1 MNKTKLAFVLLASLL
16 LGACGS
22 DGDGDSNNGNGGN
35 VAYTE
40 TAVSEAPVWGIDW
53 QFNQERPAWTKP
65 DGSSYGNWTI
75 MMVQLEE
82 ALRPYASDE
91 DMMAIFVNGE
101 MRGLASP
108 AEGTVKDGNATF
120 LMKVYGNETGTE
132 TVNVSL
138 QYYSKRLNQIFTLSD
153 NINLNS
159 DESTGI
165 DEDYIPPFTLG
176 SAKYPIVKT
185 VGVESQLTKAG
196 VPYSSAIFCSSRS
209 LNIISLLFLQAI
221 PPSSP
226 RALRSILPFLVIGIS
241 ASGNRV
247 FGSMKGGRRLRSSFI
262 SAFFSRSPV

>member
-1 MNKTKLAFVLLASLL
+1 MKTMNKIKLAFALLAGLVF
-16 LGACGS
+16 GACGS
-22 DGDGDSNNGNGGN
+22 DDDGGN
-35 VAYTE
+35 NSNVKYTE
-40 TAVSEAPVWGIDW
+40 AAVSEAPVWGIDW

-65 DGSSYGNWTI
+65 DAGSYGNWTI

-120 LMKVYGNETGTE
+120 LMKAYGNETGTE
-132 TVNVSL
+132 TVNISL
-138 QYYSKRLNQIFTLSD
+138 QYFSQRLNQIFTLSD

-185 VGVESQLTKAG
+185 VGAESQLTKAG
-196 VPYSSAIFCSSRS
+196 VPYSDG
-209 LNIISLLFLQAI
+209 NIIGAFVGNECRGLAELSTSGI
-221 PPSSP
+221 TS
-226 RALRSILPFLVIGIS
+226 LVIYGRS
-241 ASGNRV
+241 AGEQITLRYYDVVN
-247 FGSMKGGRRLRSSFI
+247 KRLYSI
-262 SAFFSRSPV
+262 ANALTL

>member
-22 DGDGDSNNGNGGN
+22 DGDSNNGNGGN

-53 QFNQERPAWTKP
+53 QFNQGRPAWTKP
-65 DGSSYGNWTI
+65 DGSSYANWTI

-120 LMKVYGNETGTE
+120 LMKAYGNETGTE
-132 TVNVSL
+132 TVNISL
-138 QYYSKRLNQIFTLSD
+138 QYFSQRLNQIFTLSD

-196 VPYSSAIFCSSRS
+196 VPYSDGNISGAFVGEECRGLAKLSATG
-209 LNIISLLFLQAI
+209 NT
-221 PPSSP
+221 P
-226 RALRSILPFLVIGIS
+226 LVIYGRSAGEWVTLKYYDAAKGILYTIPD
-241 ASGNRV
+241 AVR
-247 FGSMKGGRRLRSSFI
+247 I
-262 SAFFSRSPV
+262 

>member
-53 QFNQERPAWTKP
+53 QFNQEIPAWTKP
-65 DGSSYGNWTI
+65 DGSSYANWTI

-120 LMKVYGNETGTE
+120 LMKAYGNETGTE
-132 TVNVSL
+132 TVNISL
-138 QYYSKRLNQIFTLSD
+138 QYFSQRLNQIFTLSD

-185 VGVESQLTKAG
+185 VGAESQLTKAG
-196 VPYSSAIFCSSRS
+196 VPYSDG
-209 LNIISLLFLQAI
+209 NIIGAFVGEECRGLAKLSATGNT
-221 PPSSP
+221 P
-226 RALRSILPFLVIGIS
+226 LVIYGRSAGEWVTLKYYDAAKGILYTIPD
-241 ASGNRV
+241 AVR
-247 FGSMKGGRRLRSSFI
+247 I
-262 SAFFSRSPV
+262 

>member
-1 MNKTKLAFVLLASLL
+1 MKTMNKIKLAFVLLAGLVF
-16 LGACGS
+16 GACGS
-22 DGDGDSNNGNGGN
+22 DDDGGNNSNN
-35 VAYTE
+35 VKYTE

-120 LMKVYGNETGTE
+120 LMKVYGNETDTE

-138 QYYSKRLNQIFTLSD
+138 QYYSKRLNQIFNLSE

-176 SAKYPIVKT
+176 SPKYPIVKT
-185 VGVESQLTKAG
+185 VGVESHLTKVGIPFANG
-196 VPYSSAIFCSSRS
+196 
-209 LNIISLLFLQAI
+209 NIVGAFVGNECRGLAKLSTSGNT
-221 PPSSP
+221 P
-226 RALRSILPFLVIGIS
+226 LVIYGRTAGETVTLKCYDAENGILYTIPD
-241 ASGNRV
+241 ALK
-247 FGSMKGGRRLRSSFI
+247 M
-262 SAFFSRSPV
+262 

>member
-1 MNKTKLAFVLLASLL
+1 MKTMNKIKLAFVLLAGLVF
-16 LGACGS
+16 GACSS
-22 DGDGDSNNGNGGN
+22 DDDGGN
-35 VAYTE
+35 NSNVKYTE
-40 TAVSEAPVWGIDW
+40 AAVSEAPVWGIDW

-101 MRGLASP
+101 MRGLATP

-138 QYYSKRLNQIFTLSD
+138 QYFSQRLNQIFTLSD

-165 DEDYIPPFTLG
+165 DEDYIPLFTLG
-176 SAKYPIVKT
+176 SPKYPIVKT
-185 VGVESQLTKAG
+185 VGVESHLTKVG
-196 VPYSSAIFCSSRS
+196 VPYSDG
-209 LNIISLLFLQAI
+209 NIIGAFVGNECRGLAELST
-221 PPSSP
+221 SGNTS
-226 RALRSILPFLVIGIS
+226 LVIYGRTTGETVTLKCYDAENGILYTIPN
-241 ASGNRV
+241 ALK
-247 FGSMKGGRRLRSSFI
+247 M
-262 SAFFSRSPV
+262 

>member
-176 SAKYPIVKT
+176 SPKYPIVKT
-185 VGVESQLTKAG
+185 VGVESHLTKVGIPFANDNIVGAFVGNECRGLAKLSTSGNTPLVIYGRSAG
-196 VPYSSAIFCSSRS
+196 EWVTLKYYDAE
-209 LNIISLLFLQAI
+209 N
-221 PPSSP
+221 
-226 RALRSILPFLVIGIS
+226 SILYTIPNALK
-241 ASGNRV
+241 
-247 FGSMKGGRRLRSSFI
+247 M
-262 SAFFSRSPV
+262 